1 MKIKFEIERKIE
13 NDNGKKSEKETTISF
28 DDIPD
33 VKKAAKKVG
42 TFFAKKAKE
51 TAEKVTDATAAIT
64 YNVAA
69 TAANALDSVV
79 DSAETAVNAIDRFL
93 DEKFEVVEDVDEDIC
108 DGMCCGECCCDETC
122 EDEEDLADAI
132 DDIINELEDEDDE
145 ADEDGVEDDAE
156 SDSAEDASEDDS
168 SDEPE
173 EDPLEAFL
181 KGVFSDVEKVSTE
194 VVAFI
199 KADDAEK
206 AETIKKVE
214 EYIGNI
220 GGKIANHFGILIKKS
235 EKSSKEEEDAYEDEI
250 EKVSEDSSN
259 ADEPAEEVVS
269 KKSIEEKLAEIPEGA
284 KYSFREFLD
293 YLGIYDC
300 TEKAPD
306 VVKETGIF
314 FDAVK
319 YPATMYTRK
328 AFENAI
334 LLDKITYENIVK
346 AIKEY
351 FPDDSDDQILDH
363 LHDEFDEWVASTNI
377 KKYCPHLNFRY
388 LIIYFVSKVRGCN

>member
-1 MKIKFEIERKIE
+1 MKVKFEIERKIE
-13 NDNGKKSEKETTISF
+13 DDNGKKSEKETTISF
-28 DDIPD
+28 DDVPD
-33 VKKAAKKVG
+33 VKKKVKG
-42 TFFAKKAKE
+42 VGVFLAKKAKE
-51 TAEKVTDATAAIT
+51 TAKIATG
-64 YNVAA
+64 NVAIV
-69 TAANALDSVV
+69 TANVLDSVV
-79 DSAETAVNAIDRFL
+79 DTAKTAVNAIDRFL
-93 DEKFEVVEDVDEDIC
+93 DENFEVVEEVEEDIC
-108 DGMCCGECCCDETC
+108 DGMCCGECCCNETC
-122 EDEEDLADAI
+122 EDEEDLADTI
-132 DDIINELEDEDDE
+132 DGLIDELEDEDDE

-156 SDSAEDASEDDS
+156 SDLAEETSEDDS

-214 EYIGNI
+214 EYVGNI

-235 EKSSKEEEDAYEDEI
+235 EKTSEDEETAEEDEI
-250 EKVSEDSSN
+250 EKVSVDSSN
-259 ADEPAEEVVS
+259 ADEPAEEVAPEM
-269 KKSIEEKLAEIPEGA
+269 SIEEKLAAIPEGA
-284 KYSFREFLD
+284 KYSLREFLD

-300 TEKAPD
+300 NEKAPD
-306 VVKETGIF
+306 VVKEACIF
-314 FDAVK
+314 FAVVK

-334 LLDKITYENIVK
+334 TLDKVTYENVVK
-346 AIKEY
+346 SIKDY

-363 LHDEFDEWVASTNI
+363 LHDEFEEWVTSINI

-388 LIIYFVSKVRGCN
+388 LLMYFVSKVRGCN

>member
-1 MKIKFEIERKIE
+1 MKVKFEIERKIE
-13 NDNGKKSEKETTISF
+13 NEGKKSEKETTISF

-42 TFFAKKAKE
+42 AFFAKKAKE
-51 TAEKVTDATAAIT
+51 TAEKVTDIAAGIT

-69 TAANALDSVV
+69 TAANALDSVA
-79 DSAETAVNAIDRFL
+79 DTADTVVNSIDRFL
-93 DEKFEVVEDVDEDIC
+93 DENFEVVEEDANEEAC
-108 DGMCCGECCCDETC
+108 DGQCCGECCCDETC

-132 DDIINELEDEDDE
+132 EDIINELEDEDDE

-156 SDSAEDASEDDS
+156 SNPAEEASEDDS

-173 EDPLEAFL
+173 EDPVEAFI
-181 KGVFSDVEKVSTE
+181 KGVIGDVEKISTD
-194 VVAFI
+194 VIAFI

-206 AETIKKVE
+206 AKTIKMVE
-214 EYIGNI
+214 EYIDKVGVNL
-220 GGKIANHFGILIKKS
+220 ANHFGIKIKKS
-235 EKSSKEEEDAYEDEI
+235 EKTSEEEEDAYEDEI

-259 ADEPAEEVVS
+259 ADEPAEEVIPE
-269 KKSIEEKLAEIPEGA
+269 KSIEEKLAEIPEGA
-284 KYSFREFLD
+284 KYSLREFLD

-306 VVKETGIF
+306 VIKEACIF
-314 FDAVK
+314 FAAVK

-334 LLDKITYENIVK
+334 LLDKITYENVVK

-363 LHDEFDEWVASTNI
+363 LHDEFDEWVARTNI